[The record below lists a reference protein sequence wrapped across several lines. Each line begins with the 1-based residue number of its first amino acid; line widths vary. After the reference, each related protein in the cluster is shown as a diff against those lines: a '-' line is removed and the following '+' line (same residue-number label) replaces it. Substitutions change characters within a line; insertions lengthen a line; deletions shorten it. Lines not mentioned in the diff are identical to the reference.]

1 MQHVD
6 VQGVA
11 LDPLPAVEQP
21 AHQPDLLRDPDTA
34 DVLDRVA
41 RAHLVGDGADAADP
55 RGDVRWL
62 GVSTAAQQ
70 CLEEPRRLVDP
81 ELHVGD
87 VPVAQHHAHGAL
99 ALDAG
104 QRVHSELAPRPG
116 ALVRHRVGSGSVEV
130 SRALRRRRPGAA
142 ALNVR
147 NTLCMSRS
155 GIPSSLS
162 RRLSDGVFVVSAGPK
177 HP

>member
-1 MQHVD
+1 MQQVD
-6 VQGVA
+6 VQRVA

-34 DVLDRVA
+34 GVLDRVA
-41 RAHLVGDGADAADP
+41 RAHLVGDRADAADP

-81 ELHVGD
+81 QLHVGH
-87 VPVAQHHAHGAL
+87 VPVAQHHPHGAL
-99 ALDAG
+99 ALDAC

-116 ALVRHRVGSGSVEV
+116 ALVRHCVGPARSRCRELSAANSGD
-130 SRALRRRRPGAA
+130 A

-147 NTLCMSRS
+147 NTLWMSRS